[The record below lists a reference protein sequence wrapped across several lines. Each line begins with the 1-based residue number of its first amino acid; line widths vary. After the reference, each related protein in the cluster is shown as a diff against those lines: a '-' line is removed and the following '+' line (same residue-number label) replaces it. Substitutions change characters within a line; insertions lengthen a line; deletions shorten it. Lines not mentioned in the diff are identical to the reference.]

1 MFGPAR
7 PWLPAAMQA
16 SVLRSV
22 ITALFPNAFRES
34 KAHRV
39 ESCPPQATPFRRSS
53 WPARLGLDRH
63 RGDALAAARLD
74 FADAL
79 ADVRFPG
86 AHDIR
91 MRIAVARSMHE
102 LWHFREE
109 VFSLVARRHDQAEAA
124 ARLASLNRH
133 FPQRAKV
140 SRLLPSSRSGA

>member
-1 MFGPAR
+1 
-7 PWLPAAMQA
+7 MQA
-16 SVLRSV
+16 SVLRTV
-22 ITALFPNAFRES
+22 ITALFPKAFRES
-34 KAHRV
+34 TAHRI
-39 ESCPPQATPFRRSS
+39 ESCPPQPPQHQRSG
-53 WPARLGLDRH
+53 WPARLGFDRH

-79 ADVRFPG
+79 ADVRFPS

-124 ARLASLNRH
+124 TRLASLNRH
-133 FPQRAKV
+133 FPQRAKA
-140 SRLLPSSRSGA
+140 SRLTPSARSDL

>member
-1 MFGPAR
+1 
-7 PWLPAAMQA
+7 MQA
-16 SVLRSV
+16 FVLRTLV
-22 ITALFPNAFRES
+22 AALFPKAFRES
-34 KAHRV
+34 TSHRI
-39 ESCPPQATPFRRSS
+39 ESCPPQPPQHRRSN
-53 WPARLGLDRH
+53 WPARLGFDRH

-74 FADAL
+74 FSDAL

-124 ARLASLNRH
+124 TRLASLNRH

-140 SRLLPSSRSGA
+140 SSRPPGRRSQA